1 MSDTSQRSIG
11 EPPKKGQPT
20 SQLESPKKRTIVI
33 AYKKS
38 ARALL
43 GALLGGQSILKS
55 IHEIQI
61 DQE

>member
-1 MSDTSQRSIG
+1 MHSI
-11 EPPKKGQPT
+11 
-20 SQLESPKKRTIVI
+20 SFESPKKRTIVI